1 MFWFVLLLL
10 LVGGGFYLY
19 QKLVTIEREIRAEQA
34 QEKASQQPPVAASA
48 APAAAPSGASARP
61 GSTAQTEEQ
70 DLQAEPAMS
79 LGSEA
84 AAILARVREQP
95 GLVQVDLYPQ
105 FPAVDKKQLQ
115 KRIRQ
120 MADDGLLRRERQ
132 PGGSYRLYP
141 V

>member
-34 QEKASQQPPVAASA
+34 REKASQQASV
-48 APAAAPSGASARP
+48 APATASRDDAGRP
-61 GSTAQTEEQ
+61 DAEAQPGEQERQEDREGPAQPRGSDE
-70 DLQAEPAMS
+70 
-79 LGSEA
+79 

-95 GLVQVDLYPQ
+95 GIVQVELYPL
-105 FPAVDKKQLQ
+105 FASVDKKQMQ
-115 KRIRQ
+115 KKIRQ
-120 MADDGLLRRERQ
+120 LADDGLLRRERQ